1 MDQYSPITDITPLDL
16 VAANTNPSISTGSPT
31 TSTGSPTTP
40 MPNTDT
46 YITLSWMTI
55 FRYIMIIL
63 ILAFLGFNLFGTLG
77 EITDK
82 LKQLLAPLLSTLGY
96 DIGQTIKQTTQVSA
110 TGAKAGID
118 IAAGTIDD
126 AVTLLEKGVGVKD
139 VSFKHID
146 DRTPTTHIDD
156 RTPTTHI
163 DDRTPTTHIDNRTTN
178 QDVFNQSV
186 KHKQRMTP
194 SPDEAGSTTQRTTIP
209 KSGFCYIGEDRGFR
223 SCIKV
228 ENADE
233 CMSGDIFPSREI
245 CVNPNLRD

>member
-16 VAANTNPSISTGSPT
+16 VAANTNPSISTGSLT

-146 DRTPTTHIDD
+146 DTTTHIDD
-156 RTPTTHI
+156 TTTHI
-163 DDRTPTTHIDNRTTN
+163 DDTTTHIDNRTTN

>member
-1 MDQYSPITDITPLDL
+1 MEQYSPITDTTPLDL
-16 VAANTNPSISTGSPT
+16 VAANTNPPITGT
-31 TSTGSPTTP
+31 PTTP
-40 MPNTDT
+40 IPNADT

-118 IAAGTIDD
+118 IAAGTIED

-146 DRTPTTHIDD
+146 DRTTTQETLNKSI
-156 RTPTTHI
+156 I
-163 DDRTPTTHIDNRTTN
+163 K
-178 QDVFNQSV
+178 Q
-186 KHKQRMTP
+186 KQR
-194 SPDEAGSTTQRTTIP
+194 
-209 KSGFCYIGEDRGFR
+209 
-223 SCIKV
+223 
-228 ENADE
+228 
-233 CMSGDIFPSREI
+233 
-245 CVNPNLRD
+245 

>member
-1 MDQYSPITDITPLDL
+1 
-16 VAANTNPSISTGSPT
+16 
-31 TSTGSPTTP
+31 
-40 MPNTDT
+40 
-46 YITLSWMTI
+46 
-55 FRYIMIIL
+55 MIIL

-163 DDRTPTTHIDNRTTN
+163 DNRTTN

>member
-163 DDRTPTTHIDNRTTN
+163 DNRTTN